1 MKRLER
7 YDVFSL
13 PVSQIYYDADF
24 NCRGQFTLQSVEEL
38 AQSIDELG
46 LQFPVVVQPAE
57 EVEGFEHEGL
67 PNCPTSP
74 RSTRP
79 PRSTASWPSS
89 AKTIRDPRASWFPK
103 RNRGLLKHKPF
114 DDLEV
119 TIVGFM
125 AGREGKQSN
134 VLGKIGALRVRWHD
148 IEFEI
153 GSGMT
158 MAERELA
165 DDARDYA
172 TAHFGEVLP
181 DWCDGRHLKRG
192 QTVTFKYRE
201 LSDDGVPKEARFW
214 RRREGVE

>member
-1 MKRLER
+1 LRR
-7 YDVFSL
+7 FGCRDIRAPDVHWT
-13 PVSQIYYDADF
+13 P
-24 NCRGQFTLQSVEEL
+24 RRT
-38 AQSIDELG
+38 
-46 LQFPVVVQPAE
+46 
-57 EVEGFEHEGL
+57 
-67 PNCPTSP
+67 TS
-74 RSTRP
+74 
-79 PRSTASWPSS
+79 
-89 AKTIRDPRASWFPK
+89 
-103 RNRGLLKHKPF
+103 LLKYKPF
-114 DDLEV
+114 NDSEAV
-119 TIVGFM
+119 IVGFV
-125 AGREGKQSN
+125 AGKEGKQGN
-134 VLGKIGALRVRWHD
+134 VLGKIGALRVRWR
-148 IEFEI
+148 EVQFEI

>member
-1 MKRLER
+1 MAFLCENIPVQDDRVFVHRQVKLPDNEADARERADAFLEKVL
-7 YDVFSL
+7 D
-13 PVSQIYYDADF
+13 
-24 NCRGQFTLQSVEEL
+24 RGGE
-38 AQSIDELG
+38 G
-46 LQFPVVVQPAE
+46 VV
-57 EVEGFEHEGL
+57 
-67 PNCPTSP
+67 
-74 RSTRP
+74 
-79 PRSTASWPSS
+79 
-89 AKTIRDPRASWFPK
+89 IRDPRASWFPK